1 MDRLGTKGGESALE
15 KEIPLGRQGKVS
27 WSQCSLAV
35 CVVGQMADQL
45 LPLNRRRTLLPWRS
59 SCSRT
64 KVCLRLRSNN
74 AQGGLDLPLI

>member
-45 LPLNRRRTLLPWRS
+45 LPLTDDGH
-59 SCSRT
+59 CFH
-64 KVCLRLRSNN
+64 
-74 AQGGLDLPLI
+74 GGLLVLGRRCVFVFAPIMHRVAWIFR